1 MSNIQIAVAYH
12 KNSILI
18 QNDCLLPIQVGR
30 DCADNNLDMAGDN
43 TGDNISTKNF
53 WYAELTAIYW
63 LWKNSDA
70 DIKGLFHYRR
80 YLDLNTASEE
90 KEETVYEYPTDKHFS
105 ASVFLKKLNISTEN
119 IEKLFQ
125 KYIIL
130 TRKKEDLRE
139 WSDYTVK
146 THYEA
151 KHHGE
156 HLKRA
161 LEIIKDDYP
170 EYYPTALNL
179 INGTTSYFTNMFIM
193 KKEQYDE
200 YCSWLFD
207 ILFKIEP
214 EINLYDKSLA
224 PCTPKARWAG
234 FLGER
239 LTAIYIQKQ
248 IDDGKKVG
256 EFPAVI
262 LTTDGHQWMD
272 CNTYDNHLYVRENI
286 SKVTIPNGN
295 KPIISVCI
303 AAYNVDKYIEKCV
316 TSVMEQTLQN
326 IEIIIVNDGSS
337 DKTLEI
343 ISNLALKDTRIK
355 IINQENIGAGYSRN
369 KGISQAQG
377 KYIHFLD
384 GDDYIAPRFLEKMVQ
399 NAEKYHS
406 DIVISNHICFKSSS
420 GEELHRS
427 TLPHT
432 LVGGKLNVQNMP
444 DLLLVPCHVWDKIY
458 RYDLIKNVYF
468 TRQANGEDIPF
479 WYQAIITAK
488 SVSILREP
496 LYYYRMNMSSV
507 QTKPEYILNCFEN
520 IKYAEAFIA
529 QQSHIVQEYFE
540 LFKMVLIGHMMYRA
554 SAALNTNAKFR
565 KVFYEK
571 SKKLLNTH
579 TTANFDDLKQQ
590 KEYFYCDFKLMEVVK
605 NSKSLRQFEKIAK
618 LYSGKRLLWTI
629 IKNNI
634 RKIFASEKNYEKY
647 QRKINEAKEKLVYPL
662 KFKFLGLTILKITR
676 HNMKYK
682 VKLCRI
688 PVVKKD
694 TFNKKSTYSFLG
706 IPLLSQ
712 TEIKT
717 KFLGITVNNKID
729 IFLQKQLNEI
739 KRNIDKEI
747 PHRFDFIEHQLSNVL
762 PAHLEHLKKIVFT
775 ISQPNQSIIKI
786 TYQNGWEKEF
796 LKKYYKDFVV
806 ASSKE
811 SVKGLLRGL
820 PEQSAKNVE
829 KIIGRIK
836 QLRDNNFNDI
846 DIFSEKEQQEILD
859 ADKSLKNIIMLQDNI
874 YYHNGYFLPKNH
886 FECVVFEQKLHI
898 DDIPVPLKE
907 KTDIIDVGAYIGD
920 SALILNS
927 LHPRKIWAFEANPK
941 NCMLIEE
948 TLKLNNID
956 NVQPVNLALGDCKGQ
971 VILNDDDA
979 CSSITSVTVD
989 SSITVQMDSLDNFVK
1004 ANPSIKTGL
1013 IKVDIKGAEQN
1024 FLLGAKE
1031 VIKKHKPILM
1041 ISIYH
1046 NWHDFISIKNI
1057 IESWNLGYKFII
1069 TEPAH
1074 GSIVLETSLIAYI
1087 EE

>member
-12 KNSILI
+12 KNSVLI

-43 TGDNISTKNF
+43 TGDNISAKNF

-90 KEETVYEYPTDKHFS
+90 KEKTVYEYPADKHFS
-105 ASVFLKKLNISTEN
+105 ASEFLKKLNISAKN
-119 IEKLFQ
+119 IEKLLQ
-125 KYIIL
+125 DYIIL

-170 EYYPTALNL
+170 EYYPTAFNL
-179 INGTTSYFTNMFIM
+179 INGTTSYFTNIFIM

-200 YCSWLFD
+200 YCTWLFD

-224 PCTPKARWAG
+224 PCTPNARWAG

-262 LTTDGHQWMD
+262 LTTDGYQWND
-272 CNTYDNHLYVRENI
+272 CNTYDNNLYVRENI

-326 IEIIIVNDGSS
+326 IEIIIVNDGSL
-337 DKTLEI
+337 DKTPEI
-343 ISNLALKDTRIK
+343 VSNLALKDTRIK
-355 IINQENIGAGYSRN
+355 VINQKNAGLGYSRN
-369 KGISQAQG
+369 KGLSQARG
-377 KYIHFLD
+377 KYIHFMD
-384 GDDYIAPRFLEKMVQ
+384 GDDYMAPRFLEKMVQ

-406 DIVISNHICFKSSS
+406 DIVISNHICFESFS

-432 LVGGKLNVQNMP
+432 LVGGKLNVQNTP

-458 RYDLIKNVYF
+458 RSDLIKGIVF
-468 TRQANGEDIPF
+468 PKQTTGEDVVF

-590 KEYFYCDFKLMEVVK
+590 KEYFYCDFKLMEAVK
-605 NSKSLRQFEKIAK
+605 NSKSLRQFEKITK

-634 RKIFASEKNYEKY
+634 KKIFASEKNYEKY
-647 QRKINEAKEKLVYPL
+647 QQKVNESKEKLVYPL
-662 KFKFLGLTILKITR
+662 RLKYLGVTFLKIKKKRNKIKIYILGLPLFKRDKIDICEKFYFLGLPIISR
-676 HNMKYK
+676 
-682 VKLCRI
+682 
-688 PVVKKD
+688 
-694 TFNKKSTYSFLG
+694 NK
-706 IPLLSQ
+706 
-712 TEIKT
+712 IKT
-717 KFLGITVNNKID
+717 RLFG
-729 IFLQKQLNEI
+729 
-739 KRNIDKEI
+739 
-747 PHRFDFIEHQLSNVL
+747 
-762 PAHLEHLKKIVFT
+762 FT
-775 ISQPNQSIIKI
+775 IH
-786 TYQNGWEKEF
+786 
-796 LKKYYKDFVV
+796 
-806 ASSKE
+806 
-811 SVKGLLRGL
+811 
-820 PEQSAKNVE
+820 
-829 KIIGRIK
+829 
-836 QLRDNNFNDI
+836 NDI
-846 DIFSEKEQQEILD
+846 DLYLIRTFDYLGWKINDVYQ
-859 ADKSLKNIIMLQDNI
+859 
-874 YYHNGYFLPKNH
+874 GCF
-886 FECVVFEQKLHI
+886 
-898 DDIPVPLKE
+898 DDIGWYLHKVIPE
-907 KTDIIDVGAYIGD
+907 KIEKAVK
-920 SALILNS
+920 NS
-927 LHPRKIWAFEANPK
+927 GKS
-941 NCMLIEE
+941 
-948 TLKLNNID
+948 D
-956 NVQPVNLALGDCKGQ
+956 NEK
-971 VILNDDDA
+971 
-979 CSSITSVTVD
+979 
-989 SSITVQMDSLDNFVK
+989 
-1004 ANPSIKTGL
+1004 
-1013 IKVDIKGAEQN
+1013 
-1024 FLLGAKE
+1024 
-1031 VIKKHKPILM
+1031 
-1041 ISIYH
+1041 
-1046 NWHDFISIKNI
+1046 
-1057 IESWNLGYKFII
+1057 
-1069 TEPAH
+1069 
-1074 GSIVLETSLIAYI
+1074 
-1087 EE
+1087 